1 MIVLLPPS
9 EGKSDV
15 AGTRAFKKWNPG
27 LYGDSQGV
35 LKHLR
40 ALPEGDVGKFVGV
53 KNAEKALAWRKR
65 NLAIAKAG
73 CVPALERYTGVVFT
87 HLDYATLK
95 AKKRACTRLYVV
107 SGLFGV
113 ISGATRIPEYKMPM
127 NSWLARY
134 WMKKNTARIGVIAK
148 GGPVV
153 SLLSQSYAKAHGYEA
168 AVHVDFKVQGGKKSA
183 GHFGKAIKGRFVRF
197 LIEND
202 VKSLKDFDG
211 FTEEG
216 FRFDGENFVQD

>member
-15 AGTRAFKKWNPG
+15 LGAAGFQELNPE

-40 ALPEGDVGKFVGV
+40 ALPEGDVGKFLGV
-53 KNAEKALAWRKR
+53 KNPEKALAWRKR
-65 NLAIAKAG
+65 DLAIAKAG

-87 HLDYATLK
+87 YLDYATLK
-95 AKKRACTRLYVV
+95 AKKRACARLHVV

-113 ISGATRIPEYKMPM
+113 ISGATPIPGYKMPM
-127 NSWLARY
+127 NPWLARY
-134 WMKKNTARIGVIAK
+134 WVEKNTARIGAIAK

-153 SLLSQSYAKAHGYEA
+153 SLLSQSYAKAHGYEGA
-168 AVHVDFKVQGGKKSA
+168 AHVDFKVQGGKKSA

-197 LIEND
+197 LIENN
-202 VKSLKDFDG
+202 VKSQKDFDG